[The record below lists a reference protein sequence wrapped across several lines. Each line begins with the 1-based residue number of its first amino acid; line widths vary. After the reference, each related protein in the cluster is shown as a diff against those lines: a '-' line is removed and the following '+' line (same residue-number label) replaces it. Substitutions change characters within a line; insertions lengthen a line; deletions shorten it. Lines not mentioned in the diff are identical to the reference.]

1 MKQIIYMMNSI
12 SCIEIVKKIVKK
24 QKLKYNSFTKDGID
38 FKNKLTDREYNELDA
53 ALKQRGMSLFITK
66 DEIMAIK
73 IHDYIYDM
81 FGIGKEKP
89 KEGYTKYLGNK
100 MKCGYEN
107 MEKSYSKCMHFSIHK
122 LIINVKVEIA
132 IELIKKGEL
141 RLNEIAIYLHYYD
154 YSHFSRQLSKETGH
168 CPGFFKKRKQ
178 K

>member
-1 MKQIIYMMNSI
+1 MGQ
-12 SCIEIVKKIVKK
+12 
-24 QKLKYNSFTKDGID
+24 
-38 FKNKLTDREYNELDA
+38 
-53 ALKQRGMSLFITK
+53 
-66 DEIMAIK
+66 
-73 IHDYIYDM
+73 
-81 FGIGKEKP
+81 
-89 KEGYTKYLGNK
+89 
-100 MKCGYEN
+100 N